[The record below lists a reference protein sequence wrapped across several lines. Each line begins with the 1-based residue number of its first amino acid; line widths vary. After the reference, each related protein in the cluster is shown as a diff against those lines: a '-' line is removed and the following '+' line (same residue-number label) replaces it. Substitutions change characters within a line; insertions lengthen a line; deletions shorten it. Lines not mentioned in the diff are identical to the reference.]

1 MVGKGVG
8 YGKVILFGEH
18 FVVHGAPAIAAGI
31 SNAAVVEVK
40 TAKRNSIVTEQK
52 VVPELSLAAIQNVLS
67 SMGVKECYEVML
79 EGDLHTF
86 GGLGSSAA
94 FCVALARAVADARGI
109 HPSEEEING
118 HAYNGEKAF
127 HGNPSG
133 IDNLMATYGG
143 VMEFTRGATSAE
155 NRFGM
160 IALKKPLDLA
170 VSFTGKFGLTPKMI
184 EAVAKFRDS
193 DRDGFEQ
200 LKDEYLDIEENGK
213 KALMKG
219 QTDVIG
225 KLMNANQTLLQELG
239 VSDELND
246 EIVKRAM
253 DYGALGS
260 KLTGG
265 GGGGCC
271 ISLGKD
277 KDHAKELSDGLSK
290 AGFQS
295 FSTRV
300 GR

>member
-40 TAKRNSIVTEQK
+40 KAGQNSIVTEQK
-52 VVPELSLAAIQNVLS
+52 VVRELSIAAIQNVLS

-94 FCVALARAVADARGI
+94 FCVALARAVADERGI
-109 HPSEEEING
+109 HPSEEEINV

-143 VMEFTRGATSAE
+143 VMEFKRGATSAE
-155 NRFGM
+155 NRFDR
-160 IALKKPLDLA
+160 ITLKKPLDLA

-184 EAVAKFRDS
+184 EAVAKFKGS
-193 DRDGFEQ
+193 DHDGFEQ

-213 KALMKG
+213 KALLKG
-219 QTDVIG
+219 QVDVIG

-246 EIVKRAM
+246 EIVKKAM
-253 DYGALGS
+253 DFGALGS

-277 KDHAKELSDGLSK
+277 KDHAEELADRLSK
-290 AGFQS
+290 AGFRS